1 MRTMLALLVFALT
14 LTCATSAQPPRD
26 DHGNALAAL
35 GEVQTAVVAIVRI
48 EDGNE
53 TGRIAYQGAARRALN
68 AVNGALSYVDTMLD
82 QRATPRWQP
91 AVEGAKVNLLE
102 AQENLKDAIA
112 EHEMED
118 YQTDLTRTLASLA
131 LAVGRPSQD
140 GVLGGLSGALANTDL
155 AVPAGAIRVDGCSA
169 PTRSPAYGVV
179 AGRLVYVA
187 LPRAAAAAQIPL
199 NLDVR
204 SVTVHGGDIVLYT
217 VHASAC
223 KRQRT
228 REVAMTTRSVPP
240 LYTATQA
247 HAGKIVY
254 ARYCLQCHGADLQ
267 GTAGPAV
274 AGTEFL
280 KNAKFDGWTMSDVR
294 TTVFLNMPFSNPGS
308 LTPKQYADVMAFLLA
323 SSCYPA
329 GATPFPQ
336 TVRASF
342 ASISIG
348 PISGVHATNPKIGTC
363 AVK

>member
-1 MRTMLALLVFALT
+1 MRSMLALLVFALT
-14 LTCATSAQPPRD
+14 LTRATWAQAPRD
-26 DHGNALAAL
+26 DHSSALAAL
-35 GEVQTAVVAIVRI
+35 ADVQTAVTEIVRI

-53 TGRIAYQGAARRALN
+53 IGRTAYQGAAKRALN
-68 AVNGALSYVDTMLD
+68 AVGSALGLVDRMLD

-102 AQENLKDAIA
+102 AEENLKDAIG

-155 AVPAGAIRVDGCSA
+155 AVPAGATRSDGCA
-169 PTRSPAYGVV
+169 MPLRSPAYGVI
-179 AGRLVYVA
+179 AGQLVYIS
-187 LPRAAAAAQIPL
+187 LPRADAATQIPT

-204 SVTVHGGDIVLYT
+204 SVSVRGNEVVLYT

-223 KRQRT
+223 KRERT
-228 REVAMTTRSVPP
+228 REVAIGVPAVPP
-240 LYTATQA
+240 LYTAAQA
-247 HAGKIVY
+247 RAGKIVY
-254 ARYCLQCHGADLQ
+254 TRYCLQCHGADLQ

-280 KNAKFDGWTMSDVR
+280 KTAKFDGWTLNDVR
-294 TTVFLNMPFSNPGS
+294 TTVFENMPFSNPGS

-329 GATPFPQ
+329 GTTPFPQ
-336 TVRASF
+336 TDQRSF
-342 ASISIG
+342 ASI
-348 PISGVHATNPKIGTC
+348 PVAPLSGTHATNPKIGTC
-363 AVK
+363 AVR